1 MTQIAVWVILTLA
14 VGEWMIV
21 QIVDWL
27 VIAVVVGSGVAIRG
41 VRLVI
46 PLHLLLAQEVEPKV
60 LIEVN
65 LVERLGVLLL
75 LAGLVV
81 VLCGVHLDL
90 HRLLACRGVRDE
102 VRLELGSWIW
112 FLG

>member
-21 QIVDWL
+21 QIVDRL
-27 VIAVVVGSGVAIRG
+27 VVAVVVGSGTAIRG

-46 PLHLLLAQEVEPKV
+46 TFHLLLAQEVEPKV

-65 LVERLGVLLL
+65 LVERLRVLLL

-81 VLCGVHLDL
+81 VLRGVHLDL
-90 HRLLACRGVRDE
+90 HRLLACHGVRDE